1 MNSYNLSNLKI
12 GESGVVED
20 FSDPSLSLK
29 LMEMGCIP
37 GEKIKLHKYAPMGD
51 PMMVEVSGYFLTLR
65 KQEAETIIISL
76 A

>member
-1 MNSYNLSNLKI
+1 LNSINLSELKI
-12 GESGVVED
+12 GETGVVED
-20 FSDPSLSLK
+20 FSDTVLSLK

-65 KQEAETIIISL
+65 RQEAETIRVSL
-76 A
+76 I

>member
-1 MNSYNLSNLKI
+1 MNSINLSELKI
-12 GESGVVED
+12 GETGVVED
-20 FSDPSLSLK
+20 FSDTVLSLK

-65 KQEAETIIISL
+65 RQEAETIRVSL
-76 A
+76 I